1 MQLLA
6 YIGSNPSNFRTTQ
19 SNHFKGL
26 SGTLG
31 PFSPGPAIAIVRGT
45 GGQCWTLTNVMR
57 TNWVGAILKYGP
69 VILLAILGFGSSAL
83 SQEVS
88 LALLRPDA
96 IQPARMAPAAPMVSA
111 FQPVTLP
118 EAPSRDR
125 FWDRENSFLFAT
137 NAAFSA
143 ADFVVTRDNLRAG
156 GQELNPVTRMFYG
169 STAGLAVNFAGE
181 TVGVVGLSYLFHKTG
196 HHRLERAVSMLNIG
210 ASAGAV
216 TFDLAHR

>member
-1 MQLLA
+1 
-6 YIGSNPSNFRTTQ
+6 
-19 SNHFKGL
+19 
-26 SGTLG
+26 
-31 PFSPGPAIAIVRGT
+31 
-45 GGQCWTLTNVMR
+45 MR

-69 VILLAILGFGSSAL
+69 VILLAILGFGPSAL

-96 IQPARMAPAAPMVSA
+96 IQPAPMVPAAPIVST
-111 FQPVTLP
+111 FQPTTLP
-118 EAPSRDR
+118 EAPGQHP
-125 FWDRENSFLFAT
+125 FWDRENSLLFAT
-137 NAAFSA
+137 SAAFSA

-156 GQELNPVTRMFYG
+156 GQELNPVTRVFCG

-196 HHRLERAVSMLNIG
+196 HHKLERAVSMLNIG